1 MGACQPR
8 MSDKASRRRANKTG
22 QPVRLFGPLTGPSL
36 HAAIDFGASGGRVA
50 LGRLEHDPTG
60 TLKLEVE
67 VLHRFPNGPV
77 PIRGGLYWDIVGL
90 WRESL
95 EGLKRAG
102 LRAQERGETISSIG
116 VDSWAVDY
124 ALLNEHGHLLDGVR
138 CYRDSRTNGV
148 MDAVLNRFPKDTLFE
163 FTGLQFLGFN
173 TLYQLLAA
181 KHEAPELLGRAY
193 AMVMVPDLLHYWLTG
208 RVTCERTNASTTQ
221 FYDPRAKVWSEAVLH
236 AMDLPKQILP
246 TIIEAGSSIGKINAE
261 VTRQIGLDHSSFE
274 KTLVIAPGTHDTAS
288 AVAAA
293 PLTDSSSA
301 YISSGTWSLVGL
313 ETQEPVINPSALE
326 SNLTNE
332 AGVNGTNRLLK
343 NVMGLWILQE
353 CRRAWIERDRA
364 NGKEHDL
371 DWTTLYFEA
380 EHAPAFSSLIDPDD
394 ARFLAPGL
402 DMPDRVRVYC
412 LATGQIAPQSRG
424 EIVRCVLESLAL
436 KYRLVLEQLEQAS
449 GINVSSVHVVGGG
462 SQVNL
467 LNQFTA
473 NASGLEVIAGPVD
486 ATLIGN
492 LLVQAV
498 GLGVIGWD
506 EIRPVVRQSFPLNS
520 FQPRDTK
527 PWAATLERFRSLLE
541 RRTVSNHAVSSHA
554 ASDQAVIA

>member
-8 MSDKASRRRANKTG
+8 MSDKASRRRAYKTG
-22 QPVRLFGPLTGPSL
+22 QLVRSSGPLIGPSL

-50 LGRLEHDPTG
+50 LGTLEAG
-60 TLKLEVE
+60 TLEVE

-102 LRAQERGETISSIG
+102 LRAQERGETISSVG

-124 ALLNEHGHLLDGVR
+124 ALLDEHGHLLDGVR
-138 CYRDSRTNGV
+138 CYRDSRTDGV

-181 KHEAPELLGRAY
+181 KLEAPELLGRAY

-221 FYDPRAKVWSEAVLH
+221 FYDPRVRVWSEAVLH

-261 VTRQIGLDHSSFE
+261 VTRQIGLEHSSFE

-293 PLTDSSSA
+293 PLTDATSA

-313 ETQEPVINPSALE
+313 ETQEPVINPETLE
-326 SNLTNE
+326 ANLTNE

-353 CRRAWIERDRA
+353 CRRAWIQHEQH
-364 NGKEHDL
+364 EI
-371 DWTTLYFEA
+371 DWTTLYFDA

-412 LATGQIAPQSRG
+412 LATGQHPPQSRG

-436 KYRLVLEQLEQAS
+436 KYRLVIEQLEQAS
-449 GINVSSVHVVGGG
+449 GIQVSSVHVVGGG
-462 SQVNL
+462 SQVTL

-498 GLGVIGWD
+498 GLGVIGWED
-506 EIRPVVRQSFPLNS
+506 IRPVVRQSFPLTS
-520 FQPRDTK
+520 FQPRDAK
-527 PWAATLERFRSLLE
+527 PWAAALERFRSLLE
-541 RRTVSNHAVSSHA
+541 RRAVSKQVVTA
-554 ASDQAVIA
+554 

>member
-1 MGACQPR
+1 
-8 MSDKASRRRANKTG
+8 MSDKASKQRTSN
-22 QPVRLFGPLTGPSL
+22 PVRPSGPSL

-50 LGRLEHDPTG
+50 LGRLERDQTG
-60 TLKLEVE
+60 ILKLEVE
-67 VLHRFPNGPV
+67 MLHRIPNGPV

-102 LRAQERGETISSIG
+102 QRAHERGEIISSIG

-124 ALLNEHGHLLDGVR
+124 ALLDEHGHLLDGVR
-138 CYRDSRTNGV
+138 CYRDARTNGV
-148 MDAVLNRFPKDTLFE
+148 MDAVLERFPKDTLFE

-221 FYDPRAKVWSEAVLH
+221 FYDPRVRSWSEAVLT

-246 TIIEAGSSIGKINAE
+246 TIIEAGYSIGKINSE
-261 VTRQIGLDHSSFE
+261 VARQIGLEHSSFE
-274 KTLVIAPGTHDTAS
+274 KTLVIAPSTHDTAS

-293 PLTDSSSA
+293 PLTDATSA

-313 ETQEPVINPSALE
+313 ETQEPVINSAALE
-326 SNLTNE
+326 ANLTNE

-353 CRRAWIERDRA
+353 CRRAWIQGEQT
-364 NGKEHDL
+364 DL
-371 DWTTLYFEA
+371 DWTTLYTEA

-394 ARFLAPGL
+394 ARFLTPGL

-412 LATGQIAPQSRG
+412 LATGQTCPQTRG

-449 GINVSSVHVVGGG
+449 GIQVSSVHVVGGG
-462 SQVNL
+462 SQLNL

-498 GLGVIGWD
+498 GLGVIDWD
-506 EIRPVVRQSFPLNS
+506 DIRPVVRQSFPLTS
-520 FQPRDTK
+520 FQPRDAIA
-527 PWAATLERFRSLLE
+527 WAAALERFRSLLE
-541 RRTVSNHAVSSHA
+541 CRAIANRVASSHA
-554 ASDQAVIA
+554 SLDQAVIA